1 MISQLSKRWFISG
14 AIVYIFDFL
23 VFVLLFSIF
32 GEILFSNSGSIL
44 LSGVLA
50 FFLNQVWVYKTNTN
64 VLQLIKF
71 TFSVIVSLVLNS
83 ALIVIALN
91 VTNISVQVTKIMVS
105 VILLPI
111 NFLLSRAFFG
121 RNRA

>member
-14 AIVYIFDFL
+14 AVVYIVDFL

-32 GEILFSNSGSIL
+32 GEVLISNSGSIL
-44 LSGVLA
+44 FSGVLA
-50 FFLNQVWVYKTNTN
+50 FFFNQVWVYKTNSN

-71 TFSVIVSLVLNS
+71 TFSVIISLVLNS
-83 ALIVIALN
+83 ALIMLSLD
-91 VTNISVQVTKIMVS
+91 VTNSSVQVIKIMVS

-111 NFLLSRAFFG
+111 NFLISKALFG
-121 RNRA
+121 RNTA